1 MIDLSLSQIIPMFDD
16 VTGAEPKIISASFA
30 DPYLLLVRDDSSVLI
45 LVSDESGEI
54 EEFDRSEAL
63 LSTQWLSGCL
73 YTDRDGVLAASKESI
88 RNPQRPD
95 ILMLLLTAEGCLQVS
110 SPRRFSSISVCHL

>member
-16 VTGAEPKIISASFA
+16 VTDAEPKIVSASFA
-30 DPYLLLVRDDSSVLI
+30 DPYLLLMRDDSSVLI
-45 LVSDESGEI
+45 LASDEGGEI

-73 YTDRDGVLAASKESI
+73 YTDRDGVLGISREYS
-88 RNPQRPD
+88 RTPRRPD
-95 ILMLLLTAEGCLQVS
+95 ILMFLLTTEGCLQVNS
-110 SPRRFSSISVCHL
+110 HSCFFKRRQLL

>member
-1 MIDLSLSQIIPMFDD
+1 MFDD
-16 VTGAEPKIISASFA
+16 ITGAEPKITSASFA
-30 DPYLLLVRDDSSVLI
+30 DPYLLLVRDDASVLI

-73 YTDRDGVLAASKESI
+73 YTDRNGVLVAPKEGI
-88 RNPQRPD
+88 RNPQRPGV
-95 ILMLLLTAEGCLQVS
+95 LMFLLTTEGCLQVS
-110 SPRRFSSISVCHL
+110 SHECFVGFHNHRLALHSANI